1 MQSSFENARTDQT
14 SFRHYVKQEFSK
26 IRKKIAEPAVE
37 DRDFFPTYVKQEF
50 SKIRKKIAEPAVE
63 DRDFFPT
70 PDLVFNDALF
80 LMETL
85 FTSGIPT
92 PDIRWTEDGILNF
105 KWHLEDGVAML
116 EVYGNGLVVYNVTRD
131 DERPDEV
138 SFTLTDTVS
147 LQDCLVRLNRL
158 FQ

>member
-1 MQSSFENARTDQT
+1 MQALFENTRTDQT
-14 SFRHYVKQEFSK
+14 SFRNHVKAEFSK
-26 IRKKIAEPAVE
+26 IRKEITELAVE
-37 DRDFFPTYVKQEF
+37 DRDFFP
-50 SKIRKKIAEPAVE
+50 A
-63 DRDFFPT
+63 

-85 FTSGIPT
+85 FTSGVPT

-116 EVYGNGLVVYNVTRD
+116 EIYGDGLVVYNVTRD

>member
-1 MQSSFENARTDQT
+1 MLSKHAYQPRKLGNIMQVSFENARTNQAL
-14 SFRHYVKQEFSK
+14 FRNHVKAEFSK
-26 IRKKIAEPAVE
+26 IRKEITEPAVE
-37 DRDFFPTYVKQEF
+37 DQ
-50 SKIRKKIAEPAVE
+50 
-63 DRDFFPT
+63 DFFPT

-92 PDIRWTEDGILNF
+92 PDFRWTEDGILNF
-105 KWHLEDGVAML
+105 KWHLEDGVAIL
-116 EVYGNGLVVYNVTRD
+116 EVYGNGLVGYNVTRD

-138 SFTLTDTVS
+138 SFTLTDTAS
-147 LQDCLVRLNRL
+147 LQDCLTKLNRL

>member
-1 MQSSFENARTDQT
+1 MQASFENARTDQT
-14 SFRHYVKQEFSK
+14 SFRH
-26 IRKKIAEPAVE
+26 
-37 DRDFFPTYVKQEF
+37 YVKQEF

-92 PDIRWTEDGILNF
+92 PDILWTEDGILNF

-116 EVYGNGLVVYNVTRD
+116 EVYGDGLVVYNVTRD

-138 SFTLTDTVS
+138 SFTLTDTAS

-158 FQ
+158 FS

>member
-1 MQSSFENARTDQT
+1 MQASFENVRTDQT
-14 SFRHYVKQEFSK
+14 LFRNYVKAEFSK
-26 IRKKIAEPAVE
+26 IRKEITEPAVE
-37 DRDFFPTYVKQEF
+37 DQ
-50 SKIRKKIAEPAVE
+50 
-63 DRDFFPT
+63 DFFPT

-105 KWHLEDGVAML
+105 KWHLEDGVAIL
-116 EVYGNGLVVYNVTRD
+116 EVYGNGFVVYNVTRD
-131 DERPDEV
+131 DARPDEV
-138 SFTLTDTVS
+138 SFTLTDTAS
-147 LQDCLVRLNRL
+147 LQDYLVKLNRL

>member
-1 MQSSFENARTDQT
+1 MQASFENTRTDQT
-14 SFRHYVKQEFSK
+14 SFRNHVKSEFSK
-26 IRKKIAEPAVE
+26 IRKEITEPAVE
-37 DRDFFPTYVKQEF
+37 DQ
-50 SKIRKKIAEPAVE
+50 
-63 DRDFFPT
+63 DFFPT

-85 FTSGIPT
+85 FIFGTPIP
-92 PDIRWTEDGILNF
+92 DLSWTKEGTLNF

-116 EVYGNGLVVYNVTRD
+116 EIYGDGLVIYNVTRD

-138 SFTLTDTVS
+138 SFTLTDTAS
-147 LQDCLVRLNRL
+147 LQDCLTKLNRL

>member
-1 MQSSFENARTDQT
+1 MQAFFENTRTDQT
-14 SFRHYVKQEFSK
+14 SFRNHVKQEFSK
-26 IRKKIAEPAVE
+26 IRKEITEPAVE
-37 DRDFFPTYVKQEF
+37 DRDFFP
-50 SKIRKKIAEPAVE
+50 A
-63 DRDFFPT
+63 

-92 PDIRWTEDGILNF
+92 PDIRWTEAGILNF

-116 EVYGNGLVVYNVTRD
+116 EIYGDGLVVYNVTRD

-138 SFTLTDTVS
+138 SFTLTDTVR

>member
-1 MQSSFENARTDQT
+1 MQALFENTRTDQT

-26 IRKKIAEPAVE
+26 IRKEITESAIE
-37 DRDFFPTYVKQEF
+37 DQDFFP
-50 SKIRKKIAEPAVE
+50 A
-63 DRDFFPT
+63 

-85 FTSGIPT
+85 FISGIPT

-116 EVYGNGLVVYNVTRD
+116 EVYGDGLIVYNATLN
-131 DERPDEV
+131 DERPDEA
-138 SFTLTDTVS
+138 SFTLTDTAS

-158 FQ
+158 LQ